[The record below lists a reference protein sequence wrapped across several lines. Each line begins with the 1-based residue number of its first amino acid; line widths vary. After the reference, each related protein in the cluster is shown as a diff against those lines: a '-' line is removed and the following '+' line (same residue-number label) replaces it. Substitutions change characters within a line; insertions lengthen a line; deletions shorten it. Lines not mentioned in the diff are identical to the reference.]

1 MNTTKI
7 SSLEK
12 KLNKIEKQY
21 EQCSRKIEDLSRQ
34 LKQYKS
40 IFNASDDGIL
50 IHDHDGNILDVNRMA
65 ARLLGY
71 NTTELLNRNVSV
83 LVPEVSSREP
93 HPSDQPAVTESGAH
107 YEIELQR
114 KSGETFPAEISSM
127 PFKMNGKS
135 AVQKIIRDISQ
146 RRKMEL
152 ELTRSEK
159 KLQSIMRSVPDIVY
173 QLDEDSNITFMSDS
187 IREYGYEPE
196 ELLGQNIFD
205 LIHPKDRERARY
217 HVNERRTGDRRTRSF
232 EFRFLTRDHKYVSW
246 DIHARGIYQEPVF
259 MLDAEGLYNSDIPSA
274 DNYLGSLGVA
284 RDITGKKLAESALR
298 ESERKLNA
306 ILSSMVDS
314 VFLFDDNG
322 SLISSHS
329 HNNNF
334 FKDTSDKIGEPF
346 QKLFPR
352 RLHSIFSQALK
363 ENRSGKVSEQE
374 FWLKQK
380 GKQSWYSAKFS
391 PTFSDIQYNGSVVVI
406 RDISEQKHTEQAL
419 KRKNRQHELLLETAR
434 HLTSTLDVTDVLTQI
449 GKGAKTILK
458 AAGCFI
464 YITDGTGKAP
474 SPVIK
479 IHSAEMKKTLKSDI
493 EQQKIHTIRAIRS
506 RKGLIINRPPDTG
519 NNGLSSHLIVVPFIT
534 GKKVLGTMCLQRS
547 DSPFSAEDL
556 SLAGTFAAYA
566 SAALNNAQT
575 HQELQKEVKERLEAE
590 KSHRESEERYRQFFE
605 EDLTG
610 DYISTAKGE
619 LLACNTAFLRIF
631 GFENRK
637 EALQTNVM
645 KLYPNP
651 DDRKAL
657 LKLLSKNKKLEY
669 HEMELRR
676 SDGKPVFVIA
686 NMAGKFDAGGK
697 LHEIKGYLFDNTEQK
712 VLQQQFRQAQKMEA
726 IGRLAGGVAHD
737 FNNLLTIINGY
748 SELILHRIPKNNP
761 FVKDIKQIKQA
772 GEKAS
777 RLTNQLLAFSRRQ
790 VMQPKLINLNSV
802 VKDVNKM
809 LYRLIGEDIE
819 LVINLQPNLGII
831 QTDPGQL
838 EQVLMNLAVNAR
850 DAMPNGG
857 KLTIETANVTFTRNY
872 VHRHIA
878 VQPAG
883 NYVMLSVSDS
893 GIGMNEETQA
903 HIFEPF
909 FTTKEYGK
917 GTGLGLSTVYG
928 IVKQSG
934 GFIWVTSEMG
944 HGTTFTIYFPEMKGE
959 ARDTETAPKHLSKS
973 LEGDETILLV
983 EDEDMVRDMAVRI
996 LKEKGFTVLA
1006 SAKGEEAMTLSQQ
1019 YQGPIHMMVTD
1030 IVMPGISGKKLV
1042 QEIKKSRPDLKVLY
1056 ISGYTDEIIS
1066 QQGLLDK
1073 NIEFLQKPFLP
1084 EKLLTTL
1091 RNILDKGKGE
1101 RQDQRLKIK
1110 D

>member
-1 MNTTKI
+1 MDTTKI

-12 KLNKIEKQY
+12 KLNKIEKLY
-21 EQCSRKIEDLSRQ
+21 EQCTRKVQDLSRQ
-34 LKQYKS
+34 LNQYKNM
-40 IFNASDDGIL
+40 FNASDDGIL
-50 IHDHDGNILDVNRMA
+50 IHDHQGNILDVNRMA

-71 NTTELLNRNVSV
+71 DTAELLNHNVSGF
-83 LVPEVSSREP
+83 LPEMSSHRSHTP
-93 HPSDQPAVTESGAH
+93 VQTLAAESSAH

-114 KSGETFPAEISSM
+114 KSGDTFPAEISSM

-135 AVQKIIRDISQ
+135 AVQKIIRDIS
-146 RRKMEL
+146 RRRIMEL
-152 ELTRSEK
+152 ELTKSEK
-159 KLQSIMRSVPDIVY
+159 KLQSIMRAVPDIVY
-173 QLDEDSNITFMSDS
+173 QLDEDSCITFMSDS
-187 IREYGYEPE
+187 IREYGYKPE
-196 ELLGQNIFD
+196 ELLGRNIFD
-205 LIHPKDRERARY
+205 LIHPQDRDRARF

-259 MLDAEGLYNSDIPSA
+259 MLDAEGLYSSDIPSA

-284 RDITGKKLAESALR
+284 RDITGKIVAESALHQ
-298 ESERKLNA
+298 SERKLNA

-314 VFLFDDNG
+314 VFLFDEKG
-322 SLISSHS
+322 RLVSCHS
-329 HNNNF
+329 HNNDF
-334 FKDTSDKIGEPF
+334 FKDMCNKIGEPF
-346 QKLFPR
+346 QKLFPH
-352 RLHSIFSQALK
+352 RLHGIFSQAIH
-363 ENRSGKVSEQE
+363 ENRLEKVSEQE
-374 FWLKQK
+374 FWLTRK
-380 GKQSWYSAKFS
+380 GKRSWYSAKFS
-391 PTFSDIQYNGSVVVI
+391 PTFSDIRYNGSVAVI
-406 RDISEQKHTEQAL
+406 RDITERKHTEEAL

-434 HLTSTLDVTDVLTQI
+434 HLTSTLEVTDVLTQI

-464 YITDGTGKAP
+464 YITDETGKVR

-493 EQQKIHTIRAIRS
+493 EQQKIHTERATRS
-506 RKGLIINRPPDTG
+506 RKGLIINRTPDSG
-519 NNGLSSHLIVVPFIT
+519 KNGPSSHLIVVPFIT

-547 DSPFSAEDL
+547 DISFSTEDL

-590 KSHRESEERYRQFFE
+590 KSHQESEERYRQFFE

-610 DYISTAKGE
+610 DYISTARGE
-619 LLACNTAFLRIF
+619 LLACNTAFLKIF
-631 GFENRK
+631 GFKNR
-637 EALQTNVM
+637 EAALKTNVI

-651 DDRKAL
+651 DDRKAF
-657 LKLLSKNKKLEY
+657 LKLLSKHKKLEY

-686 NMAGKFDAGGK
+686 NMAGKFDAKGK
-697 LHEIKGYLFDNTEQK
+697 LQEIKGYLFDNTDQK

-748 SELILHRIPKNNP
+748 SELILHRIRKNNP

-790 VMQPKLINLNSV
+790 VMQPKLINLNGV

-809 LYRLIGEDIE
+809 LHRLIGEDIE

-893 GIGMNEETQA
+893 GVGMDEETQA

-934 GFIWVTSEMG
+934 GFIWVTSEIR
-944 HGTTFTIYFPEMKGE
+944 HGTTFTIYFPEIKGE
-959 ARDTETAPKHLSKS
+959 TKDDEPAPKNHSQS
-973 LEGDETILLV
+973 LEGNETILLV

-996 LKEKGFTVLA
+996 LKEKGYKVLA
-1006 SAKGEEAMTLSQQ
+1006 SARGEEAMTLSKQ
-1019 YQGPIHMMVTD
+1019 YRGPIQMMITD

-1042 QEIKKSRPDLKVLY
+1042 QEIKKSRPGLKVLY

-1073 NIEFLQKPFLP
+1073 HIEFLQKPFLP
-1084 EKLLTTL
+1084 EKLLSTL
-1091 RNILDKGKGE
+1091 RNILDKDRGERIKGKG
-1101 RQDQRLKIK
+1101 
-1110 D
+1110 